1 VLEIVKSGGWLMIP
15 LILCSVV
22 SLAIIGERAWAL
34 QKSKICPKHLLAQI
48 WTWIKNN
55 ELDNAKI
62 KQLQSGSPLGRLLAA
77 GLINRHHDRSTMKE
91 AIEEA
96 GRQVVMELER
106 FLNTLGTISQ
116 IAPLLGLLGTVS
128 GIIEVFSVIKMQ
140 HGMGSASQLGGGI
153 AEALIATATGLAVA
167 IPSLMFHRFF
177 ERKVDELV
185 VSMEQ
190 ESLKLVEV
198 LMGMRERDLTEGD

>member
-1 VLEIVKSGGWLMIP
+1 MVP
-15 LILCSVV
+15 LILCSVIA
-22 SLAIIGERAWAL
+22 LAIIGERAWAL
-34 QKSKICPKHLLAQI
+34 QKNRICPKHLLSQI

-62 KQLQSGSPLGRLLAA
+62 KQLQNGSPLGRLLAA
-77 GLINRHHDRSTMKE
+77 GLLNRHHDRASMKE

-96 GRQVVMELER
+96 GRQVVMDLER

-128 GIIEVFSVIKMQ
+128 GIIEVFSVIQMQ
-140 HGMGSASQLGGGI
+140 HGMGSANQLGGGI
-153 AEALIATATGLAVA
+153 AEALIATASGLAIA
-167 IPSLMFHRFF
+167 IPSLMFHRHF

-198 LMGMRERDLTEGD
+198 VMGLRERDLTEGD